1 MKPDNH
7 SGRPVMSEPSG
18 GTPPARAA
26 SARASIDSITLEE
39 VAGGAEPFA
48 WLRGI
53 ARRIDWPMAGALVA
67 FILFT
72 GVAYVLY
79 NALQDVTWA
88 HVREAANAIGWD
100 DVAAACLATAM
111 SYAALVGYDLVALR
125 EVGARNVPL
134 RLTATTSFISQAF
147 TFTLGFGVLT
157 GSAVR
162 MRLYRLAGLT
172 TDQIL
177 NVGALCAMTFWMGLA
192 AVAGFCLVSV
202 PSMFGAVTGYSD
214 AAVMGLGAAILA
226 ALAGWVVYSAV
237 RPRAI
242 AIHGWT
248 LQLPGP
254 QTTVKAIIVGV
265 CDTTAAALALWL
277 LLPENAGITFAGF
290 LSVFA
295 FATAL
300 GVVSHVPG
308 GFGVFDTAILLSL
321 PQVPEPAMLASLLVF
336 RLIYYIAPLAL
347 ATGVLALNEVMTKS
361 TATHRGARKI
371 ADAVAPFLPGV
382 AAAAVFLGGFV
393 LVTSGALPAEAD
405 RMAVLRRI
413 VPLPFVETSHFIA
426 SIVGALLLVVAHG
439 LLQRLK
445 SAWNTAVV
453 LLGAGAIFSLAKGFD
468 FEEAIICVVVLGVL
482 FVGRRGFY
490 RQGGLLSSSR
500 RPAAELLA
508 IAVAVAA
515 SVWIGLYVY
524 RNVEYDNSLWW
535 DFAFR
540 GDAPRFLRA
549 SLGIAVTGL
558 ILILYQ
564 TLHRAPPMRAPAA
577 ADELARAQSVV
588 AASDRVE
595 ANLARLGDKRF
606 LFSDKGDGFVMYGVQ
621 GSSWIAMG
629 DPISLA
635 PDGVIDLVWKYKE
648 LVDEHRGVPVFYQ
661 VTSPLLPVYLD
672 AGFSLV
678 KLGEEAWVDLNTFTL
693 EGGEGRKLRQLKAK
707 ALRSGSQFEIVPAAK
722 VAAILPDL
730 KDVSDAW
737 LAARDTREKGFSL
750 GFWSDAYMLE
760 HDIAVVRHAGRIV
773 AFANIWKTSTR
784 HEYSVDL
791 MRHRPDAPAGIM
803 DLLFIGLM
811 DEAKAQGFRW
821 FNLGMAP
828 LSGLPQHRLASHWS
842 RLGAFFFRHADR
854 LYNFEGLRAFKTK
867 FKPEWRPKYLAY
879 PGGLLL
885 PQVLIDITTLIA
897 SSPKRVAR
905 KADASDI

>member
-1 MKPDNH
+1 MKPDSESRH
-7 SGRPVMSEPSG
+7 LAMADTDGRE
-18 GTPPARAA
+18 PPAG
-26 SARASIDSITLEE
+26 RASVRGIDTVVLEE
-39 VAGGAEPFA
+39 ETRGAGGLSR
-48 WLRGI
+48 LRKL
-53 ARRIDWPMAGALVA
+53 ANHIDWSKVGALIA
-67 FILFT
+67 FVLFT

-79 NALQDVTWA
+79 NELQDVTWA

-100 DVAAACLATAM
+100 DIAGAGVATAL
-111 SYAALVGYDLVALR
+111 SYIALIGYDLVALR

-134 RLTATTSFISQAF
+134 RLTAVTSFISQAF

-172 TDQIL
+172 TDQVL
-177 NVGALCAMTFWMGLA
+177 NVGALCAMTFWVGLA
-192 AVAGFCLVSV
+192 AVAGICLVTV
-202 PSMFGAVTGYSD
+202 PSMFAAVTGYDKS
-214 AAVMGLGAAILA
+214 VVVGIGAAILA
-226 ALAGWVVYSAV
+226 LLAGWVLFTAL
-237 RPRAI
+237 RPREVG
-242 AIHGWT
+242 IHGWT
-248 LQLPGP
+248 LKLPGP
-254 QTTVKAIIVGV
+254 QTTLKSIVVGV

-277 LLPENAGITFAGF
+277 LLPDSADITFPGF

-347 ATGVLALNEVMTKS
+347 ATGAMALTELTTKS
-361 TATHRGARKI
+361 TATHKGARAI
-371 ADAVAPFLPGV
+371 ADAAAPFLPGV
-382 AAAAVFLGGFV
+382 AAVAVFLGGFV

-445 SAWNTAVV
+445 SAWNAAVV
-453 LLGAGAIFSLAKGFD
+453 LVAAGAVFSLLKGFD
-468 FEEAIICVVVLGVL
+468 YEEALICLAVLGVL

-508 IAVAVAA
+508 IAVAIAA

-524 RNVEYDNSLWW
+524 RNIEYDNSLWW

-549 SLGIAVTGL
+549 SLGIAITGL
-558 ILILYQ
+558 ILVLYQ
-564 TLHRAPPMRAPAA
+564 TLHRSPPMRAPGSPE
-577 ADELARAQSVV
+577 DVARAQGIV
-588 AASDRVE
+588 AASERVE
-595 ANLARLGDKRF
+595 ANLAQLGDKRF
-606 LFSDKGDGFVMYGVQ
+606 LFSGKGDGFVMYGVQ
-621 GSSWIAMG
+621 GSSWVAMG
-629 DPISLA
+629 DPISLS
-635 PDGVIDLVWKYKE
+635 PEGVIDLVWKFKE

-661 VTSPLLPVYLD
+661 VTSPLLPIYLD

-678 KLGEEAWVDLNTFTL
+678 KLGEEAWVNLDTFTL

-707 ALRSGSQFEIVPAAK
+707 ALRSGSELEIVPAAG
-722 VAAILPDL
+722 VAPLLPEL
-730 KDVSDAW
+730 RAVSDAW
-737 LAARDTREKGFSL
+737 LAARDTKEKGFSL
-750 GFWSDAYMLE
+750 GFWSEPYIVK
-760 HDIAVVRHAGRIV
+760 HDLAVIRHDGRIV
-773 AFANIWKTSTR
+773 AFANIWTTGKKL
-784 HEYSVDL
+784 EYSVDL
-791 MRHRPDAPAGIM
+791 MRHLPDAPAGIM

-811 DEAKAQGFRW
+811 ERAKADGYKW

-885 PQVLIDITTLIA
+885 PQVLIDVTTLIA
-897 SSPKRVAR
+897 SSPKRVTR
-905 KADASDI
+905 KADAGDI

>member
-1 MKPDNH
+1 MKPDSESRH
-7 SGRPVMSEPSG
+7 LAMADTDGREP
-18 GTPPARAA
+18 AE
-26 SARASIDSITLEE
+26 RASVRGVDTIVLEE
-39 VAGGAEPFA
+39 ETRNVGGLPR
-48 WLRGI
+48 LRKL
-53 ARRIDWPMAGALVA
+53 ANHIDWSKVGALIA
-67 FILFT
+67 FVLFT

-79 NALQDVTWA
+79 NELQDVTWA

-100 DVAAACLATAM
+100 DIAGAGVATAL
-111 SYAALVGYDLVALR
+111 SYIALIGYDLVALR

-134 RLTATTSFISQAF
+134 RLTAVTSFISQAF

-172 TDQIL
+172 TDQVL
-177 NVGALCAMTFWMGLA
+177 NVGALCAMTFWVGLA
-192 AVAGFCLVSV
+192 AVAGICLVTV
-202 PSMFGAVTGYSD
+202 PSMFAAVTGYDRS
-214 AAVMGLGAAILA
+214 VVVGIGAAILA
-226 ALAGWVVYSAV
+226 LLAGWALFTAV
-237 RPRAI
+237 RPREVG
-242 AIHGWT
+242 IHGWT
-248 LQLPGP
+248 LKLPGP
-254 QTTVKAIIVGV
+254 QTTLKSIVVGV

-277 LLPENAGITFAGF
+277 LLPDSADITFPGF

-347 ATGVLALNEVMTKS
+347 ATGAMALTELTTKS
-361 TATHRGARKI
+361 TATHKGARAI
-371 ADAVAPFLPGV
+371 ADAAAPFLPGV
-382 AAAAVFLGGFV
+382 AAVAVFLGGFV

-445 SAWNTAVV
+445 SAWNAAVV
-453 LLGAGAIFSLAKGFD
+453 LVAAGAVFSLLKGFD
-468 FEEAIICVVVLGVL
+468 YEEALICLAVLGVL

-508 IAVAVAA
+508 IAVAIAA

-524 RNVEYDNSLWW
+524 RNIEYDNSLWW

-549 SLGIAVTGL
+549 SLGIAITGL
-558 ILILYQ
+558 ILVLYQ
-564 TLHRAPPMRAPAA
+564 TLHRSPPMRAPGSLE
-577 ADELARAQSVV
+577 DVARAQGIV
-588 AASDRVE
+588 AASERVE
-595 ANLARLGDKRF
+595 ANLAQLGDKRF
-606 LFSDKGDGFVMYGVQ
+606 LFSGKGDGFVMYGVQ
-621 GSSWIAMG
+621 GSSWVAMG
-629 DPISLA
+629 DPISLS
-635 PDGVIDLVWKYKE
+635 PEGVIDLVWKFKE

-661 VTSPLLPVYLD
+661 VTSPLLPIYLD

-678 KLGEEAWVDLNTFTL
+678 KLGEEAWVNLDTFTL

-707 ALRSGSQFEIVPAAK
+707 ALRSGSELEIVPAAG
-722 VAAILPDL
+722 VAPLLPEL
-730 KDVSDAW
+730 RAVSDAW
-737 LAARDTREKGFSL
+737 LAARDTKEKGFSL
-750 GFWSDAYMLE
+750 GFWSEPYIVK
-760 HDIAVVRHAGRIV
+760 HDLAVIRHDGRIV
-773 AFANIWKTSTR
+773 AFANIWTTGKKL
-784 HEYSVDL
+784 EYSVDL
-791 MRHRPDAPAGIM
+791 MRHLPDAPAGIM

-811 DEAKAQGFRW
+811 ERAKADGYKW

-885 PQVLIDITTLIA
+885 PQVLIDVTTLIA
-897 SSPKRVAR
+897 SSPKRVTR
-905 KADASDI
+905 KADAGDI